1 MSNNST
7 EYDRVIEL
15 MAKRMGKTASPDELK
30 ELDELLSANPSYS
43 YLVEVVASLKGNAE
57 HVEKSMPEAELASS
71 GWAHLAERMNAAP
84 AVVRRLRWK
93 WVAAAAVVVL
103 TGAGVYQWSKRP
115 SQGLQYRTE
124 QVAYGKRTML
134 LLADGTKVWLNAG
147 SRLVYPKLFSG
158 KTREVQLEGEAFF
171 DVADRAHQPFF
182 VHTGK
187 ITVRVLG
194 TRFDVKAYRE
204 DEKVSA
210 TLISGKIQ
218 VIMNDDPEKK
228 ILLSPHEKL
237 TVVNGGAK
245 GGTIVENELR
255 YQVQLLP
262 QADRTEAVAE
272 TAWMDNKMV
281 FNNETF
287 EDVALQLERR
297 YAVHVEFGDEELKH
311 EHVSGVFEKETLQQA
326 LDILKM
332 TTKFNYQIDSN
343 RVRLVANQN

>member
-7 EYDRVIEL
+7 DYDRVIEL
-15 MAKRMGKTASPDELK
+15 MAKRMGKTASPAELN
-30 ELDELLSANPSYS
+30 ELDELLSADASYS
-43 YLVEVVASLKGNAE
+43 YLLELVASLKGNAE
-57 HVEKSMPEAELASS
+57 HVEKNLPQSELASS
-71 GWAHLAERMNAAP
+71 GWAHLEERMNAVP
-84 AVVRRLRWK
+84 AVVRPLRWR
-93 WVAAAAVVVL
+93 WVAAAAVAVL
-103 TGAGVYQWSKRP
+103 TGAGVYQWSKMP
-115 SQGLQYRTE
+115 SQAVQYQTE
-124 QVAYGKRTML
+124 QVAYGKKSML

-147 SRLVYPKLFSG
+147 SRLVYPRLFSG

-182 VHTGK
+182 VHAGK

-204 DEKVSA
+204 DEKVAA

-218 VIMNDDPEKK
+218 VIMNDDPEKM

-245 GGTIVENELR
+245 GGAIVENELR

-272 TAWMDNKMV
+272 TSWMDNKMV
-281 FNNETF
+281 FTNESF

-297 YAVHVEFGDEELKH
+297 YAVHVEFGDEGLKH
-311 EHVSGVFEKETLQQA
+311 EHVSGVFEKETLEQA

-343 RVRLVANQN
+343 RVRLVASQN

>member
-1 MSNNST
+1 MRDNST

-15 MAKRMGKTASPDELK
+15 MAKRLGKTASLGELE
-30 ELDELLSANPSYS
+30 ELNQLLSANPSYS
-43 YLVEVVASLKGNAE
+43 YLAEVVLSLKGNPE

-71 GWAHLAERMNAAP
+71 GWAHLAERLNAAP
-84 AVVRRLRWK
+84 AVVRHMRWK
-93 WVAAAAVVVL
+93 WVAAAAVVIL
-103 TGAGVYQWSKRP
+103 IGAGVYRWKGEPVQTAM
-115 SQGLQYRTE
+115 YRST
-124 QVAYGKRTML
+124 QVEYGKKTML
-134 LLADGTKVWLNAG
+134 VLEDGTQVWLNAG
-147 SRLVYPKLFSG
+147 SRLLYPKAFTG

-171 DVADRAHQPFF
+171 DVAENARQPFF

-194 TRFDVKAYRE
+194 TRFDVKAYKG
-204 DEKVSA
+204 DEKISA

-237 TVVNGGAK
+237 TVVNGEVK
-245 GGTIVENELR
+245 GGAIVENALR

-262 QADRTEAVAE
+262 QADRPETVAE

-281 FNNETF
+281 FTNETF
-287 EDVALQLERR
+287 EDVAIQLERR
-297 YAVHVEFGDEELKH
+297 YAVHVEFGDEALKH

-343 RVRLVANQN
+343 MVRLVANQN

>member
-1 MSNNST
+1 MRDNST

-15 MAKRMGKTASPDELK
+15 MAKRLGKTASQDELE
-30 ELDELLSANPSYS
+30 ELDALLSANPSYS
-43 YLVEVVASLKGNAE
+43 YLLEVISSLKGNAE
-57 HVEKSMPEAELASS
+57 HVEKNMPEAELTSN
-71 GWAHLAERMNAAP
+71 GWEHLAARMNAAP
-84 AVVRRLRWK
+84 AIVRRLQWR
-93 WVAAAAVVVL
+93 WVAAAIVVAL
-103 TGAGVYQWSKRP
+103 AGIGVWQWSRRP
-115 SQGLQYRTE
+115 SQAVLYRTE
-124 QVAYGKRTML
+124 QVAYGKKTML

-147 SRLVYPKLFSG
+147 SRLVYPKIFSG

-194 TRFDVKAYRE
+194 TRFDVKAYKE

-237 TVVNGGAK
+237 TVVKGEVKGGA
-245 GGTIVENELR
+245 IVENELR

-262 QADRTEAVAE
+262 QADRPETVAE

-281 FNNETF
+281 FTNETF

-297 YAVHVEFGDEELKH
+297 YAVRVEFEDDELKH

-343 RVRLVANQN
+343 KVRLVANQN